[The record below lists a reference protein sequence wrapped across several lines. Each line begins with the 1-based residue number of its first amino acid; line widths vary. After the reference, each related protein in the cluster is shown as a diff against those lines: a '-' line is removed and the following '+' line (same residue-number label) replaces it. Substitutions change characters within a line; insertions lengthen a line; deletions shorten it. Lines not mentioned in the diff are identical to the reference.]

1 MRKLR
6 LQNYLMAA
14 VLVYVLLAVAWS
26 FMPSTSAL
34 TEAPVLL
41 SPKSEIGG
49 REDLQSRN
57 EYNMAMLADPKT
69 GEVPSDIRTK
79 ELSFA
84 ASQQQL
90 YNTARL
96 APSDASQAQNVQDL
110 NWAQIG
116 PSNFGGRTR
125 ALGMDIRDE
134 NLLLAGGVSGG
145 VWRSVNQ
152 GAAWVRSSTPEE
164 IQSVTAIAQNVNTG
178 QEDIWYY
185 GTGEL
190 IGNSTR
196 APGAPF
202 RGDGIFK
209 SVDNGITWQA
219 LSSTQSNSPG
229 VFNSAF
235 QYVWDITTNPNS
247 ADDEIIAAIYGGIV
261 RSTDGGQTWATVL
274 GNDLLSFPQDQDLND
289 VSAIFYT
296 DVHRT
301 SAGLLIASLSSVTNN
316 NSALSPL
323 GGVYTSTDGEV
334 WTPILNL
341 SGTSVRRIEIGS
353 SPSSPEIVYALV
365 DEISGTGL
373 WRINLTTGQSIRLS
387 TNIPDGRNNIEA
399 FASQNSYNMMVSVH
413 PTDPSVVYLGGTN
426 LYRSTN
432 GFSTNTN
439 ISWVGGYDPADN
451 GSSIYP
457 NHHPDQHGV
466 LFVPSNPDKM
476 LSFNDGGIFIT
487 EDNRA
492 DNVTY
497 TPLNNGYVTTQFFT
511 GVFSKFPSDDFVI
524 GGTQDNGSIL
534 TTNTLFTTGDNG
546 TRVIGG
552 DGGFSATTP
561 IGVFYYLSFQNSRIF
576 RLTLDSSFELTS
588 FARVDPTGGGTDPS
602 QPYLFINPY
611 VLDPNS
617 ANRMYLA
624 GGDFLWR
631 NRNLSQ
637 ILTGSQGTSLTNWS
651 RLEKTELAEGTIS
664 AVQVST
670 TPRDIVYYGTSTG
683 RVFKI
688 IKANTEIYE
697 VEEITSASFPPTG
710 FIRSL
715 AIDPV
720 NADEILVSFSNYGI
734 PSIFRSVDG
743 GDTFEDVSGTLE
755 ENPSGA
761 GNGPSVRWVT
771 IVPQI
776 NGSKLYY
783 AATSTGLYSTTTMNG
798 QSTIWSIESGEGI
811 GNAVVNMVDYRRSD
825 GKVVAATH
833 GKGMFTSQISNVVP
847 ADVINGSAGFELNTI
862 YPNPFSDLV
871 TINLNLPETNLLL
884 IRIYDAAGNQ
894 IRTVSGGLGFIGE
907 NDFFW
912 DGTNTKGNP
921 VQNGIY
927 LVRITYKNQNTIRR
941 IFLSRQ

>member
-6 LQNYLMAA
+6 LQNYLLAS
-14 VLVYVLLAVAWS
+14 VFIYVLLAVSWS
-26 FMPSTSAL
+26 FISPVSTV
-34 TEAPVLL
+34 TESPVLIA
-41 SPKSEIGG
+41 PKAEISG
-49 REDLQSRN
+49 REDLQSRD

-84 ASQQQL
+84 AAQQQL
-90 YNTARL
+90 LNPTLL
-96 APSDASQAQNVQDL
+96 APNDGSQAQNVQDL
-110 NWAQIG
+110 NWSQVG
-116 PSNFGGRTR
+116 PSNIGGRTR
-125 ALGMDIRDE
+125 AVGMDVRDE

-152 GAAWVRSSTPEE
+152 GASWVRSSTPEE
-164 IQSVTAIAQNVNTG
+164 IQSVTAIAQNVNAG

-190 IGNSTR
+190 IGNSSR

-209 SVDNGITWQA
+209 SVDNGVTWQP
-219 LSSTQSNSPG
+219 LSSTQTNSPG
-229 VFNSAF
+229 LFNSPF

-247 ADDEIIAAIYGGIV
+247 ADDEVIAAIYGGIV
-261 RSTDGGQTWATVL
+261 RSTDGGQTWTTVL
-274 GNDLLSFPQDQDLND
+274 GDDLLNFPLDQDLND

-296 DVHRT
+296 DIHRT
-301 SAGLLIASLSSVTNN
+301 SAGVLVATLSSVTSN
-316 NSALSPL
+316 NSSLSL
-323 GGVYTSTDGEV
+323 QGGVYTSTDGV
-334 WTPILNL
+334 TWSSILSL
-341 SGTSVRRIEIGS
+341 SGTSVRRIEVGS

-365 DEISGTGL
+365 DEVSGHGL
-373 WRINLTTGQSIRLS
+373 WRLNLNTRQSIRLS

-399 FASQNSYNMMVSVH
+399 FSSQNSYNMMVNVH
-413 PTDPSVVYLGGTN
+413 PTDPNVVYLGGTN

-439 ISWVGGYDPADN
+439 VTWIGGYDPADN
-451 GSSIYP
+451 GVGIYP

-466 LFVPSNPDKM
+466 LFIPSDPDKM
-476 LSFNDGGIFIT
+476 LSFNDGGIFMT

-492 DNVTY
+492 DILEY
-497 TPLNNGYVTTQFFT
+497 TSLNNGYVTTQFFT
-511 GVFSKFPSDDFVI
+511 GVFSKFPADDFVI

-534 TTNTLFTTGDNG
+534 TTNTLFTSGDNG
-546 TRVIGG
+546 TTVIGG
-552 DGGFSATTP
+552 DGGFAATTP
-561 IGVFYYLSFQNSRIF
+561 IGVFYYMSFQNSRIF
-576 RLTLDSSFELTS
+576 RLTLDEEFGLTS

-611 VLDPNS
+611 VLDPNN

-637 ILTGSQGTSLTNWS
+637 ILTGSQSTTSINWS
-651 RLEKTELAEGTIS
+651 RLDKTEIAEGNIT

-670 TPRDIVYYGTSTG
+670 KPRDIVYYGTSTG
-683 RVFKI
+683 RAFRI
-688 IKANTEIYE
+688 TEANTEIYE
-697 VEEITSASFPPTG
+697 VEEITATSFPADG
-710 FIRSL
+710 FIRSI
-715 AIDPV
+715 AIDPE
-720 NADEILVSFSNYGI
+720 NADEVLVSFSNYGI
-734 PSIFRSVDG
+734 PSIFRSTDG
-743 GDTFEDVSGTLE
+743 GDTFEDVSGSLE
-755 ENPSGA
+755 ENPSGE

-771 IVPQI
+771 IVPQTD
-776 NGSKLYY
+776 GSKLYY

-798 QSTIWSIESGEGI
+798 QSTIWSIESREGI
-811 GNAVVNMVDYRRSD
+811 GNAIVNMVDYRRSD

-833 GKGMFTSQISNVVP
+833 GRGMFTAQISDVVP
-847 ADVINGSAGFELNTI
+847 AEVIDGSAGFELNTI

-884 IRIYDAAGNQ
+884 VRIYDSAGNQ

-912 DGTNTKGNP
+912 DGTNTRGNP
-921 VQNGIY
+921 VPDGIY
-927 LVRITYKNQNTIRR
+927 LVRVTYKNQNTIRR
-941 IFLSRQ
+941 IILSRQ

>member
-6 LQNYLMAA
+6 LQNYLLAS
-14 VLVYVLLAVAWS
+14 VLVYVLLAVMWS
-26 FMPSTSAL
+26 FQPSSSHLSET
-34 TEAPVLL
+34 PVLV
-41 SPKSEIGG
+41 SPKSEIEG
-49 REDLQSRN
+49 REDLQSRG
-57 EYNMAMLADPKT
+57 EYEMAMLADPKT
-69 GEVPSDIRTK
+69 GEISPDMRKK

-90 YNTARL
+90 LNATLL
-96 APSDASQAQNVQDL
+96 APNDGSQATSVQDL
-110 NWAQIG
+110 NWSQVG

-125 ALGMDIRDE
+125 ALGMDVRDE

-152 GAAWVRSSTPEE
+152 GESWVRSSTPEE
-164 IQSVTAIAQNVNTG
+164 IQSVTAIVQNVNAG
-178 QEDIWYY
+178 HEDIWYY

-190 IGNSTR
+190 IGNSSR

-209 SVDNGITWQA
+209 SVDNGITWQP

-229 VFNSAF
+229 LFNSPF

-247 ADDEIIAAIYGGIV
+247 PDDEVIAAIYGGIV

-274 GNDLLSFPQDQDLND
+274 GDNLLSFPRDQDLND

-296 DVHRT
+296 DIHRT
-301 SAGLLIASLSSVTNN
+301 SAGVFVASLSSVTSS
-316 NSALSPL
+316 NSLSAQ
-323 GGVYTSTDGEV
+323 GGVYTSTDGV
-334 WTPILNL
+334 TWTPVLNL
-341 SGTSVRRIEIGS
+341 SGTSVRRIELGS
-353 SPSSPEIVYALV
+353 SPSSPNIVYALV
-365 DEISGTGL
+365 DELSDAGL
-373 WRINLTTGQSIRLS
+373 WRINLTTNQSIRLS
-387 TNIPDGRNNIEA
+387 TNIPDGRGSIEA
-399 FASQNSYNMMVSVH
+399 FSSQNSYNMMVSVH
-413 PTDPSVVYLGGTN
+413 PTDPDVVYLGGTN

-432 GFSTNTN
+432 GFSTNAEVTW
-439 ISWVGGYDPADN
+439 IGGYDPAED
-451 GSSIYP
+451 GASIYP

-466 LFVPSNPDKM
+466 LFLPSDPNKM
-476 LSFNDGGIFIT
+476 ISFNDGGVFIT
-487 EDNRA
+487 EDNLA
-492 DNVTY
+492 NNVEY

-534 TTNTLFTTGDNG
+534 TTNTLFTSGENG
-546 TRVIGG
+546 TLILGG
-552 DGGFSATTP
+552 DGGFAATTP

-576 RLTLDSSFELTS
+576 RLTLNDNFELTS

-611 VLDPNS
+611 VLDPNN
-617 ANRMYLA
+617 ANRMYLT

-637 ILTGSQGTSLTNWS
+637 ILTGSQSTTSINWS
-651 RLEKTELAEGTIS
+651 RLDKTELAEGTIS

-670 TPRDIVYYGTSTG
+670 SPRDIVYYGTSTG

-688 IKANTEIYE
+688 INANTEIYE
-697 VEEITSASFPPTG
+697 VEEITSNSFPEDG
-710 FIRSL
+710 FIRSI

-743 GDTFEDVSGTLE
+743 GDTFEDVSGNLE
-755 ENPSGA
+755 ENPSGE
-761 GNGPSVRWVT
+761 GNGPSVRWVS
-771 IVPQI
+771 IVPLSDD
-776 NGSKLYY
+776 SKLYY

-811 GNAVVNMVDYRRSD
+811 GNSIVNMVDYRRSD

-833 GKGMFTSQISNVVP
+833 GRGMFTSQIGDVIP
-847 ADVINGSAGFELNTI
+847 ADVIDGSAGFELTAI

-884 IRIYDAAGNQ
+884 IRIYDSAGNQ

-912 DGTNTKGNP
+912 DGTNTRGNP
-921 VQNGIY
+921 VQDGIY
-927 LVRITYKNQNTIRR
+927 LVRVTYRNENTIRR
-941 IFLSRQ
+941 ILLRRQ

>member
-6 LQNYLMAA
+6 LQNYLLAS
-14 VLVYVLLAVAWS
+14 VLVYVLLAVMWS
-26 FMPSTSAL
+26 FQPSSSHLNET
-34 TEAPVLL
+34 PVLV
-41 SPKSEIGG
+41 SPKSEIEG
-49 REDLQSRN
+49 REDLQSRG
-57 EYNMAMLADPKT
+57 EYEMAMLADPKT
-69 GEVPSDIRTK
+69 GEISPDMRKK
-79 ELSFA
+79 ELGFA

-90 YNTARL
+90 LNATLL
-96 APSDASQAQNVQDL
+96 APNDGSQATSVQDL
-110 NWAQIG
+110 NWSQVG

-125 ALGMDIRDE
+125 ALGMDVRDE

-152 GAAWVRSSTPEE
+152 GESWVRSSTPEE
-164 IQSVTAIAQNVNTG
+164 IQSVTAIAQNVNAG

-190 IGNSTR
+190 TGNSSR

-209 SVDNGITWQA
+209 SVDNGITWQP

-229 VFNSAF
+229 LFNSPF

-247 ADDEIIAAIYGGIV
+247 PDDEVIAAIYGGIV

-274 GNDLLSFPQDQDLND
+274 GDNLLSFPRDQDLND

-296 DVHRT
+296 DIHRT
-301 SAGLLIASLSSVTNN
+301 SAGVFVASLSSVTSS
-316 NSALSPL
+316 NSLSTQ
-323 GGVYTSTDGEV
+323 GGVYASTDGV
-334 WTPILNL
+334 TWTSVLNL
-341 SGTSVRRIEIGS
+341 SGTSVRRIELGS
-353 SPSSPEIVYALV
+353 SPSSPNIVYALV
-365 DEISGTGL
+365 DELSDAGL
-373 WRINLTTGQSIRLS
+373 WRINLTTSQSIRLS
-387 TNIPDGRNNIEA
+387 TNIPDGRGSIEA
-399 FASQNSYNMMVSVH
+399 FSSQNSYNMMVSVH
-413 PTDPSVVYLGGTN
+413 PTDPDVVYLGGTN

-432 GFSTNTN
+432 GFSTNAEVTW
-439 ISWVGGYDPADN
+439 IGGYDPADD
-451 GSSIYP
+451 GASIYP

-466 LFVPSNPDKM
+466 LFIPSDPNKM
-476 LSFNDGGIFIT
+476 LSFNDGGVFLT
-487 EDNRA
+487 ENNLA
-492 DNVTY
+492 DNVEY
-497 TPLNNGYVTTQFFT
+497 TPLNNGYVTTQFYT
-511 GVFSKFPSDDFVI
+511 GVFSKFPSDNFVI

-552 DGGFSATTP
+552 DGAFAATTP

-576 RLTLDSSFELTS
+576 RLTLNDDFELTS

-611 VLDPNS
+611 VLDPNN

-637 ILTGSQGTSLTNWS
+637 ILTGSQSTTSINWS
-651 RLEKTELAEGTIS
+651 RLDKTELAEGTIS

-670 TPRDIVYYGTSTG
+670 LPRDIVYYGTSTG

-688 IKANTEIYE
+688 TNANTEVYA
-697 VEEITSASFPPTG
+697 VEELTSASFPADG
-710 FIRSL
+710 FIRSI

-720 NADEILVSFSNYGI
+720 NGDEVLVSFSNYGI

-743 GDTFEDVSGTLE
+743 GDTFEDVSGNLE
-755 ENPSGA
+755 ENPSGE
-761 GNGPSVRWVT
+761 GNGPSVRWVS
-771 IVPQI
+771 IVPLSDD
-776 NGSKLYY
+776 SKLYY

-811 GNAVVNMVDYRRSD
+811 GNSIVNMVDYRRSD

-833 GKGMFTSQISNVVP
+833 GRGMFTSQIGDVVP
-847 ADVINGSAGFELNTI
+847 ADVIDGSAGFELTAI

-884 IRIYDAAGNQ
+884 IRIYDSAGNQ

-912 DGTNTKGNP
+912 DGTNTRGNP
-921 VQNGIY
+921 VQDGTY
-927 LVRITYKNQNTIRR
+927 LVRVTYRNENTIRR
-941 IFLSRQ
+941 ILLRRK